1 MLYAGRKVAM
11 LPAHLLP
18 QFLFMRTILCFF
30 ILGLST
36 EPSFSQTIVCDT
48 SAFVYNYFMR
58 VTAPSGVNLRAAPSQ
73 QAAKLV
79 AIPYGAEIPVAAN
92 YTDEQLP
99 VETIEDKY
107 ASWYKAAYAGKTG
120 YVFGGFL
127 EDARQKTSVRL
138 LIPEAGVESIRS
150 ELGLDPDLSWFALA
164 PNEKERPRYSPDIV
178 QMQAQKVVLDTLK
191 LEGFDDA
198 RHRPLNAPEN
208 TLVFFGGI
216 RPDSEIK
223 YYYQPEESEMLY
235 PGATISFPLFDEQLK
250 QQRLYCLYANGQPV
264 SAPQSRGNWP
274 FSGIRNYELRVREV
288 AYSPSGYRVVSD
300 QLLFSGNLDFDPET
314 GRMYGPRLFLMGD
327 FDNDHKLDI
336 ILDWQSDKGTVFYL
350 FLSSKTLPGFM
361 MRVVAMVA
369 DSCC

>member
-1 MLYAGRKVAM
+1 MRILFYFPVFFLSAG
-11 LPAHLLP
+11 PAFG
-18 QFLFMRTILCFF
+18 Q
-30 ILGLST
+30 S
-36 EPSFSQTIVCDT
+36 IVCDT
-48 SAFVYNYFMR
+48 NALVYNYFMR

-73 QAAKLV
+73 QAAKLA

-107 ASWYKAAYAGKTG
+107 ASWHKAAYAGKTG

-127 EDARQKTSVRL
+127 EDVQHKTSVRFL
-138 LIPEAGVESIRS
+138 VPEAGVESIRS
-150 ELGLDPDLSWFALA
+150 ELGLAPDVSWFALA
-164 PNEKERPRYSPDIV
+164 PGVKGRQRYSPDWV
-178 QMQAQKVVLDTLK
+178 PMQAHQVVLDTQK
-191 LEGFDDA
+191 LDGFDDA

-216 RPDSEIK
+216 KPCPEIE

-235 PGATISFPLFDEQLK
+235 PGATISFQLVDQQLQ
-250 QQRLYCLYANGQPV
+250 QQRHYRLYAIGQPV
-264 SAPQSRGNWP
+264 SAPPGREYWP
-274 FSGIRNYELRVREV
+274 FSGIRNYELRVVELS
-288 AYSPSGYRVVSD
+288 YSTSGYRVVSD
-300 QLLFSGNLDFDPET
+300 QLLFSGNLAFDPET

-327 FDNDHKLDI
+327 FDADHKLDI
-336 ILDWQSDKGTVFYL
+336 ILDWQSDKGTLFYL
-350 FLSSKTLPGFM
+350 FLSSKALPGFL